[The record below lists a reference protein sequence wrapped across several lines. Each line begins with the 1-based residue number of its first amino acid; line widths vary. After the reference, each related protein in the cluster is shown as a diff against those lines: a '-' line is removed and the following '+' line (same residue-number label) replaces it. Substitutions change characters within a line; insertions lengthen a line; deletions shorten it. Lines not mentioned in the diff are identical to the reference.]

1 MEIKIEN
8 LAMILKANMILDGIT
23 VIASK
28 NDSGKSTIGKAIFSI
43 IYTINNFK
51 KEYRKSIEKY
61 IDISLMKARMIFSSL
76 EKKEELKNIEQVKKE
91 FLEYVDKI
99 LVKEKN
105 NEFFEPVY
113 TKVLLE
119 NIKNIYEKDKELSNH
134 INKNSVIDEI
144 DRMVE
149 ILKKTSEY
157 FTIVNKSFEKAL
169 KIEFET
175 GISNLFLEDK
185 HTTLQLDNLKI
196 NLENDKVIS
205 VDFLTQ
211 DLIDKYNVIYIES
224 PLILDYINNICDNL
238 GVYSGEENKVRNLKN
253 NLTNVEQFNIVD
265 TILGKEE
272 KLEEIIKKI
281 ENIILG
287 EFSFD
292 KQSENYKYKKN
303 GVNIGIKNTA
313 NGIKSFGIIEIL
325 LKNKKLNENTILII
339 DEPEVHLHPTWQIK
353 YAEILSLLVKELG
366 VKVLLNSHSPYFIQA
381 IDVFSKKYKVDKK
394 FYSLIDSE
402 DKKAKILVDKT
413 ENLSY
418 IYNELVEAYD
428 ILDEINNEILGE
440 I

>member
-8 LAMILKANMILDGIT
+8 LAMILKANMVLDGIT

-43 IYTINNFK
+43 IYTTNNFK

-61 IDISLMKARMIFSSL
+61 IDASLRKIKMIFSSL
-76 EKKEELKNIEQVKKE
+76 GKKDELKNVEKVKKE
-91 FLEYVDKI
+91 FLGYVDKI
-99 LVKEKN
+99 LTKEKN
-105 NEFFEPVY
+105 NEFFEPIH

-119 NIKNIYEKDKELSNH
+119 NIKNIYEKDEELSNY
-134 INKNSVIDEI
+134 INKTSIIDEI
-144 DRMVE
+144 DRVVE

-157 FTIVNKSFEKAL
+157 STIVNKSFEKAL

-175 GISNLFLEDK
+175 GISNLFLENK

-205 VDFLTQ
+205 VDFLAQ

-238 GVYSGEENKVRNLKN
+238 GVYSGEENKVKNLKN
-253 NLTNVEQFNIVD
+253 NLTNAEQFNIVD

-303 GVNIGIKNTA
+303 GVNISIKNTA

-325 LKNKKLNENTILII
+325 LKNKKLNEDTILII

-381 IDVFSKKYKVDKK
+381 VDVFSKKYEVNKK

-428 ILDEINNEILGE
+428 ILDEINNEIIGE